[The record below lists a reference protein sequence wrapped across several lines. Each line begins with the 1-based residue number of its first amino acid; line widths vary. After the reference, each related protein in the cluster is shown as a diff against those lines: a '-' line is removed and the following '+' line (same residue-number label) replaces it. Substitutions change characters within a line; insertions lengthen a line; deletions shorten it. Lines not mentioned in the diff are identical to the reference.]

1 MYNEI
6 YHYGVKGMKWG
17 IRKKYDTISTMFK
30 RKNVDDDVEEHA
42 DYAKAHSKKS
52 VKEMSD
58 AELREI
64 NNRLNMEQ
72 QYARLTEQKS
82 KIASGLAF
90 VGKVAATGT
99 TIATLLENPT
109 KIAEKADKLLKLVGA
124 K

>member
-42 DYAKAHSKKS
+42 DYARAHSKKS

-72 QYARLTEQKS
+72 QYARLTQQKS